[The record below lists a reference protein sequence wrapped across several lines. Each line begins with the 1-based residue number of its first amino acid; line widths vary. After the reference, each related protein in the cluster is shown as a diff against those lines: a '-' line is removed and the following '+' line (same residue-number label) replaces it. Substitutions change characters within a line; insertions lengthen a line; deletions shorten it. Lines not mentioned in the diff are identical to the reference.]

1 MGNKKVL
8 AWSYLVKWRNLQFL
22 QIVFF
27 YVRHRWSRI
36 QWRIERT
43 FRVQSVPF
51 LHVHQR
57 HVDEGFLYCPAKRM
71 DYHQLRTIVIGRIN
85 CAIIGL
91 WPISRI
97 ILNTREWCFCFS
109 VQTVFPW
116 TNLGN
121 KVQND
126 DFYIKISIVCICKMG
141 INQLLHNSW
150 DCNNISTR
158 NLCVALQTLYSHFY
172 GFT

>member
-8 AWSYLVKWRNLQFL
+8 AWSYLVKWRNLQSL

-27 YVRHRWSRI
+27 NVRYRRSRI

-71 DYHQLRTIVIGRIN
+71 YYHQLRTIVIGRIK

-97 ILNTREWCFCFS
+97 ILNIREWCFCFS

>member
-8 AWSYLVKWRNLQFL
+8 AWSYLVKWRNLQSL

-27 YVRHRWSRI
+27 NVRHRRSRI

-57 HVDEGFLYCPAKRM
+57 HDCPAKRM
-71 DYHQLRTIVIGRIN
+71 YYHQLRTIVIGRIN

-126 DFYIKISIVCICKMG
+126 DFYIKISIVCICKMDE
-141 INQLLHNSW
+141 NQLLHNSW